1 MTKYIHAKEIVLD
14 DKTVKDAYLEIDD
27 KGCFGDILTQ
37 IPESGEILDYSD
49 CVVGPGL
56 VDTHIH
62 GYQSHDVMDNDFEGI
77 KAISQ
82 GLLAC
87 GVTSWLPTTLTDSV
101 DHLNAVCQ
109 TIGDHAGEEE
119 GAKIRGIFLEGPY
132 FTEKYKGAQNPKYM
146 GDPSIDQLDEWNR
159 LSKNLVNKIAIAP
172 ERQGVVDFI
181 KFANQNNIHTAL
193 AHSDATY
200 DQAKAAVEAGANI
213 FIHTYNGMSG
223 LHHRNPGMV
232 GAALSLEDV
241 FAELICDGHHVH
253 PAAADIVV
261 KARGNEET
269 VLITDCMRAGGLGE
283 GESRLGEFEVVVKD
297 GQARLKDSGSLA
309 GSVLELIQAVQ
320 NVVAWGISDLP
331 TAIRMASLN
340 PAKSVA
346 IDDVCG
352 RIAPGYAADFIV
364 MEDSGKLLATY
375 LNGQERYH
383 Q

>member
-1 MTKYIHAKEIVLD
+1 
-14 DKTVKDAYLEIDD
+14 
-27 KGCFGDILTQ
+27 
-37 IPESGEILDYSD
+37 
-49 CVVGPGL
+49 
-56 VDTHIH
+56 
-62 GYQSHDVMDNDFEGI
+62 
-77 KAISQ
+77 
-82 GLLAC
+82 
-87 GVTSWLPTTLTDSV
+87 
-101 DHLNAVCQ
+101 
-109 TIGDHAGEEE
+109 
-119 GAKIRGIFLEGPY
+119 
-132 FTEKYKGAQNPKYM
+132 
-146 GDPSIDQLDEWNR
+146 
-159 LSKNLVNKIAIAP
+159 
-172 ERQGVVDFI
+172 
-181 KFANQNNIHTAL
+181 
-193 AHSDATY
+193 
-200 DQAKAAVEAGANI
+200 
-213 FIHTYNGMSG
+213 MSG

-283 GESRLGEFEVVVKD
+283 GESRLGEFEVVVRD
-297 GQARLKDSGSLA
+297 GQARLKDSGFLA

-364 MEDSGKLLATY
+364 MEDSGKLVATY